1 MKATRNLTLAAF
13 ALAVVCLVS
22 VAHGEMGWLAPWKL
36 VTDAAG
42 DGRVLR
48 ELRLPRTLLG
58 LFAGASLGVSG
69 ALMQGFFRNP
79 VAEPYVIGVSSGAA
93 FGAVAV
99 LAAGMPGWVV
109 SLAAFAGAGI
119 AAALVCRLATRDGVT
134 SPLVLLLGGMAIAG
148 FLQALTMGL
157 LLRVDPFGM
166 RSVVL
171 WLMGSLA
178 YRGWEHVAIAAVGWI
193 PGMGVAMAASRV
205 LDLLSAGEDSAA
217 SLGVPVETVK
227 RLVIGVS
234 CLMAGTAVASCG
246 IIAYAGLM
254 APHLARLLVGGRHG
268 MVLPGS
274 ALFGALLLTAS
285 DLLAR
290 HLLPGQELPVG
301 VITGVIGA
309 LFLVGFLLMRGRFEA

>member
-1 MKATRNLTLAAF
+1 M
-13 ALAVVCLVS
+13 
-22 VAHGEMGWLAPWKL
+22 
-36 VTDAAG
+36 
-42 DGRVLR
+42 
-48 ELRLPRTLLG
+48 
-58 LFAGASLGVSG
+58 
-69 ALMQGFFRNP
+69 
-79 VAEPYVIGVSSGAA
+79 
-93 FGAVAV
+93 
-99 LAAGMPGWVV
+99 
-109 SLAAFAGAGI
+109 
-119 AAALVCRLATRDGVT
+119 
-134 SPLVLLLGGMAIAG
+134 VLLLGGMAIAG

-178 YRGWEHVAIAAVGWI
+178 YRGWEHVAMAAAGWI
-193 PGMGVAMAASRV
+193 PGMAVAMAASRV

-246 IIAYAGLM
+246 ILAYAGLM